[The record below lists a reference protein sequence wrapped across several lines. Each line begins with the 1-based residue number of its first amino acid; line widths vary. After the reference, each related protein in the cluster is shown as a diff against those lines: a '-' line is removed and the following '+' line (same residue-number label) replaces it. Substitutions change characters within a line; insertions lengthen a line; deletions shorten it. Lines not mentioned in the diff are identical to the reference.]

1 MSVYCA
7 AVDCKYNSDTNR
19 CTAKSISLYSHSV
32 MTVWEG
38 RQEFWRCKNYEL
50 SDEAK
55 RLSAA
60 IKQMM
65 EGK

>member
-7 AVDCKYNSDTNR
+7 AFDCKYNGRTNR
-19 CTAKSISLYSHSV
+19 CTAKRITLSWHSV

-38 RQEFWRCKNYEL
+38 RQEFWRCKNYEV

-55 RLSAA
+55 RLQET

-65 EGK
+65 EDQ